1 MVDKLGIL
9 LVLLRLVSIS
19 LELISISRW
28 VLVQSLVVLLVLTR
42 LLAAAVALA
51 QKVLCQV

>member
-9 LVLLRLVSIS
+9 LVLLRVVSIS

-28 VLVQSLVVLLVLTR
+28 VLVQSLVVLLVLIR
-42 LLAAAVALA
+42 LLAAAVALV